1 MAEVDATQHAEN
13 TSRPEASAG
22 EGNSGGPA
30 AEAQEPRGRAGA
42 LLKLGAFVL
51 VIIGGYLIAK
61 ATSAGDYLTR
71 EGIGQGIDWLRGN
84 PWAPVIFVG
93 IYATATALAVP
104 GTILTLA
111 GGAVF
116 GFYWGTLYNFI
127 AANIGANAAF
137 LIARSLGGDAVGRL
151 IGKDSKVLNK
161 LDGIVERHGF
171 RGLLT
176 LRLIPLAP
184 FNALNFGAG
193 LMRLK
198 WRDYAIATLVG
209 ILPGT
214 AIYTFFAD
222 ALLQGSQEAS
232 RDALWRLIAAGV
244 LLVLLSFLPAI
255 LKKMNVRLPG
265 MSTIVVFL
273 STAVVPLTG
282 LGLLGATAAASAQQ
296 LPDHGEFTEVVAAVV
311 VESRVDYAKLAGDDA
326 GLRSYLARLAATD
339 IAAVTNAS
347 HEDRLVFWINAY
359 NACMLKRV
367 IEHYPIKKAGGFHGI
382 KNRAAGRPENS
393 VWQINDVF
401 TGDHCAVAG
410 KERSQDEIEHEIIR
424 PMGDPRIHLAV
435 NCAAIS
441 CPPLI
446 TRAYLGETVEEQL
459 RDRVRSFMMDP
470 AHFDVT
476 TEGDKRIVR
485 VNKVLDWFKEDFGDK
500 DGIRAFFAEYA
511 DGLYREALQD
521 PDTELKFYDYDW
533 TLNDILR

>member
-1 MAEVDATQHAEN
+1 M
-13 TSRPEASAG
+13 
-22 EGNSGGPA
+22 
-30 AEAQEPRGRAGA
+30 
-42 LLKLGAFVL
+42 
-51 VIIGGYLIAK
+51 
-61 ATSAGDYLTR
+61 
-71 EGIGQGIDWLRGN
+71 
-84 PWAPVIFVG
+84 
-93 IYATATALAVP
+93 
-104 GTILTLA
+104 
-111 GGAVF
+111 
-116 GFYWGTLYNFI
+116 
-127 AANIGANAAF
+127 
-137 LIARSLGGDAVGRL
+137 
-151 IGKDSKVLNK
+151 
-161 LDGIVERHGF
+161 
-171 RGLLT
+171 
-176 LRLIPLAP
+176 
-184 FNALNFGAG
+184 
-193 LMRLK
+193 
-198 WRDYAIATLVG
+198 
-209 ILPGT
+209 
-214 AIYTFFAD
+214 
-222 ALLQGSQEAS
+222 
-232 RDALWRLIAAGV
+232 
-244 LLVLLSFLPAI
+244 
-255 LKKMNVRLPG
+255 
-265 MSTIVVFL
+265 VVFL

-347 HEDRLVFWINAY
+347 HEDRLAFWINAY

-393 VWQINDVF
+393 VWQIKDVF

-446 TRAYLGETVEEQL
+446 ARAYLGETLDELLQ
-459 RDRVRSFMMDP
+459 DRVRSFMSDP
-470 AHFDVT
+470 THFDVT